1 MAWNLYEKITSTLSF
16 RLLDHNEIFRK
27 LKKLNYEQLE
37 TEKNLKSYQVKKFLN
52 DLINKENEKIKT
64 NMIV

>member
-16 RLLDHNEIFRK
+16 RLLDHNEILRK

-52 DLINKENEKIKT
+52 DIINKENEKIKT
-64 NMIV
+64 SMIV